1 MINIFEEFFGLSALP
16 DLVSFS
22 PLVKDERRQEI
33 KAELL
38 GTSWWSSLGLTRAT
52 PAPIERQMG
61 RFTEHPREAWAQ
73 FL

>member
-38 GTSWWSSLGLTRAT
+38 GTS
-52 PAPIERQMG
+52 
-61 RFTEHPREAWAQ
+61 
-73 FL
+73 